1 VDKQILVTVGSLQH
15 PTFVF
20 FDGFVTVSFATMRSV
35 ADYSS
40 PYMIQTPPITPTSTR
55 IRIVPASELDSV
67 LPDLV
72 QIFRDVVNGGVPLG
86 FFSPMTLQT
95 AHDYWLSIIPE
106 LNAGTRLLLVA
117 SNDGGV
123 LGSGQLALAQR
134 QNSRH
139 RAEVQKLFVARAAR
153 GQGIGKLLMQ
163 ALHDAALENGRTL
176 IQLNTRVGFE
186 AVGFYKALGYREV
199 GVIPGW
205 TMDAEGRRFD
215 HVEMYRE
222 LATALPPA

>member
-1 VDKQILVTVGSLQH
+1 
-15 PTFVF
+15 
-20 FDGFVTVSFATMRSV
+20 MRSV

-40 PYMIQTPPITPTSTR
+40 PYMIQTPRVSLTSTR
-55 IRIVPASELDSV
+55 IRTISASELDSV

-72 QIFRDVVNGGVPLG
+72 QVFRDVINGGVPLG
-86 FFSPMTLQT
+86 FFAPIRLQT

-106 LNAGTRLLLVA
+106 LKAGTRLLLVA

-123 LGSGQLALAQR
+123 LGSGQISLAQR
-134 QNSRH
+134 ENSRH

-163 ALHDAALENGRTL
+163 ALHDVALEHGRTL
-176 IQLNTRVGFE
+176 IQLNTRVGLD

-199 GVIPGW
+199 GVVPGW
-205 TMDAEGRRFD
+205 TIDAEGRRFD
-215 HVEMYRE
+215 HVEMYKSLE
-222 LATALPPA
+222 

>member
-1 VDKQILVTVGSLQH
+1 
-15 PTFVF
+15 
-20 FDGFVTVSFATMRSV
+20 MRSV

-40 PYMIQTPPITPTSTR
+40 PYMIHTPRITLTSTR
-55 IRIVPASELDSV
+55 IRTVSAAELDSV

-72 QIFRDVVNGGVPLG
+72 QIFRDVVNGGIPLG
-86 FFSPMTLQT
+86 FYAPITLQ
-95 AHDYWLSIIPE
+95 ASHDYWLSIIPE
-106 LNAGTRLLLVA
+106 LKAGTRLLLVA

-123 LGSGQLALAQR
+123 LGSGQLSLAQR

-153 GQGIGKLLMQ
+153 GQGIGKLLMH
-163 ALHDAALENGRTL
+163 ALHDLALETGRTL
-176 IQLNTRVGFE
+176 LQLNTRVGFD

-205 TMDAEGRRFD
+205 TTDAEGSRFD
-215 HVEMYRE
+215 HVEMYKQ
-222 LATALPPA
+222 LD

>member
-1 VDKQILVTVGSLQH
+1 
-15 PTFVF
+15 
-20 FDGFVTVSFATMRSV
+20 MRSV

-40 PYMIQTPPITPTSTR
+40 PYMIQSPQVSASSTR
-55 IRIVPASELDSV
+55 IRIVSARELESV

-86 FFSPMTLQT
+86 FLAPITLQT
-95 AHDYWLSIIPE
+95 SHDYWLSIIPE
-106 LNAGTRLLLVA
+106 LGAGTRILLVA

-134 QNSRH
+134 QNSQH
-139 RAEVQKLFVARAAR
+139 RAELQKLFVARAAR
-153 GQGIGKLLMQ
+153 GRGIGKLLMD
-163 ALHDAALENGRTL
+163 ALHDVALEHSRTL
-176 IQLNTRVGFE
+176 IQLNTRVGLE

-205 TMDAEGRRFD
+205 TMDAAGTRYD

-222 LATALPPA
+222 LKAGR